1 MYNIFILTKKIY
13 ILYERLKM
21 STAIIIT
28 GTICSGKTTISKKI
42 SEYLD
47 IKFLSEENVSP
58 KGLMSILREIRSG
71 KFTDIVLIEHANIL
85 NFIDDI
91 TDCFD
96 KLIIIL
102 LNTSDTVLADNINM
116 RKQNNIIGDYL
127 NIDIFESK
135 KEIQKQFETL
145 KYDKIIYVA
154 DITKNNDYG
163 IEFKN
168 IIEFLSLHI

>member
-1 MYNIFILTKKIY
+1 
-13 ILYERLKM
+13 M

-42 SEYLD
+42 SEYLS
-47 IKFLSEENVSP
+47 INFLSEENVSP
-58 KGLMSILREIRSG
+58 KGLMSILKEIQSG

-91 TDCFD
+91 ADYFD

-102 LNTSDTVLADNINM
+102 LNVSETVLTYNM
-116 RKQNNIIGDYL
+116 NTRKQNNAIGDYL
-127 NIDIFESK
+127 NIDIFETK
-135 KEIQKQFETL
+135 REIQQQFENL
-145 KYDKIIYVA
+145 KYNKITYVA
-154 DITKNNDYG
+154 DIIKNNDYD

-168 IIEFLSLHI
+168 IIEFLSVYIQTE